1 MVTKSTN
8 AHRCIELSYIIN
20 IVCILFVSAT
30 LVTIH
35 REVHFK
41 GWIYQV
47 IMVYEPNY
55 RCKMLSFKNVW
66 FKIHIK
72 I

>member
-1 MVTKSTN
+1 MITKPTN
-8 AHRCIELSYIIN
+8 ARRCIEVSYIIN
-20 IVCILFVSAT
+20 IVCVLFVSAT

-35 REVHFK
+35 REVHYK
-41 GWIYQV
+41 GFVYQ
-47 IMVYEPNY
+47 PNHG
-55 RCKMLSFKNVW
+55 CKILSFNNVW